1 MSFYNYLIDYTLT
14 ETAPVVEPVTLQEA
28 KNYCRVTTDA
38 DDTLITTMIVEA
50 RQAIEKV
57 AGLSLIP
64 KTAVVFFKNTGGN
77 FPLPYGPVNSVSEIY
92 DLRSGQI
99 VAPSQYLLV
108 GDKYPSLVYPT
119 YDLIRATYT
128 TGFTTIPSD
137 LKIAILDQVNYS
149 YENRGVDSFHY
160 DNMGICE
167 KAMRACQRHSRVSP
181 IL

>member
-14 ETAPVVEPVTLQEA
+14 ETAPVTEPVTLTEA
-28 KNYCRVTTDA
+28 KNYCRVTTTA
-38 DDTLITTMIVEA
+38 DDTLITTMITEA
-50 RQAIEKV
+50 RQVIEKV
-57 AGLSLIP
+57 AGLSLVP
-64 KTAVVFFKNTGGN
+64 KTAVVYFKNSGGN
-77 FPLPYGPVNSVSEIY
+77 FSLPYGPIKTISELY
-92 DLRSGQI
+92 DIRGTQV

-108 GDKYPSLVYPT
+108 GTQYPTLVYPT
-119 YDLIRATYT
+119 YELLRATYT
-128 TGFTTIPSD
+128 TGFDVVPND

-167 KAMRACQRHSRVSP
+167 KAMRACQRWSRVSP